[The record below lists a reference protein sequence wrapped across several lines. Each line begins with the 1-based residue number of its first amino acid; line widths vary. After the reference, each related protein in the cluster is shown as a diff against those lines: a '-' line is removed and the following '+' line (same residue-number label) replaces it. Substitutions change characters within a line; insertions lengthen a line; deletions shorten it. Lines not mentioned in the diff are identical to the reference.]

1 MLVLLGSSLVSL
13 IQVITGSGLNR
24 FIVKHVFTVER
35 QKSSLS
41 QGSKIEDELNSRQ
54 PASFKLFHCLQS
66 RRHERR
72 LRLFE
77 KAIERVDSQFDLINF
92 IQQQMSRLI
101 ERRLIFTKVERFLIM
116 KQRDP
121 FVLTNRK
128 DQSLSDDSKT
138 NYKELSEYVDES
150 DRGKHYDSL
159 LRGLFPAEVVSPD
172 TQRQDLPKVQMKMRS
187 KHKQQYFD
195 SRMSTRRS
203 KASGQLGE

>member
-1 MLVLLGSSLVSL
+1 
-13 IQVITGSGLNR
+13 
-24 FIVKHVFTVER
+24 
-35 QKSSLS
+35 
-41 QGSKIEDELNSRQ
+41 
-54 PASFKLFHCLQS
+54 
-66 RRHERR
+66 
-72 LRLFE
+72 
-77 KAIERVDSQFDLINF
+77 
-92 IQQQMSRLI
+92 
-101 ERRLIFTKVERFLIM
+101 M

-150 DRGKHYDSL
+150 DRGEHYDSL

-172 TQRQDLPKVQMKMRS
+172 TQRQDHPKVQMKMRS